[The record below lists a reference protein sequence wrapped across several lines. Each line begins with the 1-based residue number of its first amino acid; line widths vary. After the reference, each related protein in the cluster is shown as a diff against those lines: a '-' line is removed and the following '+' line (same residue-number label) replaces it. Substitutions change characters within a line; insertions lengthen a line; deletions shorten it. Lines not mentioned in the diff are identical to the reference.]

1 MHLEL
6 CEGIYIA
13 SLSLQIAGALI
24 LVKFLFH
31 KGTRKN
37 ILKEMINNAPE
48 FDGGEVT
55 KAGTRIDLDVTEIR
69 RYASNTYKNI
79 IASVYITL
87 GYLLSVFGTVKTD
100 NKWCICIWIAIVAL
114 ILLAAGVL
122 LVHLFVKKI
131 FANDCTVI
139 LKDNGEIEELK
150 DKKEL

>member
-1 MHLEL
+1 MHIEL
-6 CEGIYIA
+6 CEGLYIT

-24 LVKFLFH
+24 LVKYLFH

-55 KAGTRIDLDVTEIR
+55 EKGTRFDLDVIEIR
-69 RYASNTYKNI
+69 QYASNTYKNF

-87 GYLLSVFGTVKTD
+87 GYLLSVFGSVKTE
-100 NKWCICIWIAIVAL
+100 NKVCTCIWVAIVAL
-114 ILLAAGVL
+114 ILLVVGVL
-122 LVHLFVKKI
+122 LVRLLVKKLFVE
-131 FANDCTVI
+131 DCTVI
-139 LKDNGEIEELK
+139 LMENGEVEELK